1 MNKPTPPLCFV
12 FAMGMEMG
20 PFLHRT
26 HPLKRWKRG
35 KAAYREVFFEGDRL
49 LVVRSGIGPSRA
61 RAAVEGLHET
71 PRAVLSVGTA
81 GALVPELAA
90 FEIVAGCETVS
101 RDAPQAPSSWDR
113 NLVDCIMR
121 SCQKEGVPCV
131 RGRIATVDRAVVS
144 CEDRAELHE
153 LTGAIA
159 VDMESHAMG
168 RACLERGIPFA
179 ALRVISDDFD
189 APLPAED
196 RPDPIKG
203 IRPIKLLRRL
213 GPAWRWMRFIRR
225 FRRSI
230 EVLPL
235 PLVRFIRETR
245 AADRDNVTA

>member
-1 MNKPTPPLCFV
+1 MNKITPPLCFI

-26 HPLKRWKRG
+26 HQLKRWKRG

-61 RAAVEGLHET
+61 GAAVEGLHET

-90 FEIVAGCETVS
+90 FEIVAGDETVS
-101 RDAPQAPSSWDR
+101 HDAPQTPTPWDH
-113 NLVDCIMR
+113 NLADRIMR
-121 SCQKEGVPCV
+121 SCHKEGVPCV
-131 RGRIATVDRAVVS
+131 RGRIATVDRPVVS
-144 CEDRAELHE
+144 CRDRATLHE

-159 VDMESHAMG
+159 VDMESHAIG
-168 RACLERGIPFA
+168 RACQERAIPFA

-189 APLPAED
+189 APLPDED
-196 RPDPIKG
+196 RPDPVKG
-203 IRPIKLLRRL
+203 VRPIEFLRRL

-230 EVLPL
+230 QVLPQ

-245 AADRDNVTA
+245 LVEGDKGLA